1 MQPERDY
8 ESLLESVAD
17 GAEIDWGALEADA
30 ATSAERTSYRNLRL
44 VARVAALHRTLVLDD
59 EVPSPLTPVNETTN
73 PDPGAWGHLTIK
85 SRIASGAFGRIYRAH
100 DGQLNRDVA
109 LKLLRGDVALLRP
122 VERVLAE
129 ARTLAR
135 VDHQN
140 VVTVHG
146 ADVRDGR
153 AGLWM
158 ELVEGETL
166 DAWVS
171 AHGTM
176 GAREAAAI
184 GIDLCRALA
193 AVHGA
198 GLVHGDVKAQN
209 VMREKGGRIVLMDFG
224 AGRAQ
229 GADAAGVAGTPMYLA
244 PEVLAG
250 EPPTAGSDLYSL
262 GVLLFYL
269 LTRTFPYKG
278 DDIEGLRAAHA
289 DGHREWLRD
298 RRPDVPS
305 EVVHTI
311 ERALEPDPVR
321 RYATAGA
328 MERDLAGEPRVAR
341 PLDAIQ
347 PARGSQRARLAFA
360 LTALVLGC
368 VIAVLVIWSRN
379 TGPTRGTVLTGIKT
393 IGVLPIVDPTGSTLP
408 ADATAG
414 LTEELIS
421 AVGQVHALTVK
432 SAASLGNIEGKS
444 DKEIAHL
451 LDVDAL
457 LRTTIGSAPATGGN
471 AHLKARARLVAAGTQ
486 GIVWS
491 REFDRERGD
500 STGLANVIAAA
511 VTGAV
516 EAETTPD
523 EVTRLNA
530 RHQTT
535 PAAEAAYLSGRLY
548 IEQYGSASAD
558 AALKSFQ
565 RALEFDPR
573 HAGAHAGA
581 ARAYLSLG
589 LNEKISNSQARADG
603 LREAREAIAL
613 DENLAEAHAALAHI
627 LFVYDWDWQGA
638 EREFVRSLELNA
650 NSAYALTYYA
660 AYLAARGRFD
670 ESLAKAQAARE
681 LDPQS
686 GAAARNYAVFAYY
699 KGDFAAAEQALQESS
714 QLETNQA
721 GLPLLRGRLIEQR
734 GDFARA
740 LTETR
745 EALQLSRGGGVPLR
759 VQEIR
764 LLALTGR
771 KGEAATALAAL
782 QREAAAGAIRISV
795 RDLAYIALAS
805 GERAK
810 AMALLDEAVTERDP
824 TVVWLGVDPRV
835 DELRD
840 DVHFRQL
847 LQTIGVPDGRRADR

>member
-17 GAEIDWGALEADA
+17 GAEIDWGALEASA
-30 ATSAERTSYRNLRL
+30 ATSAERTRYRNLRL

-59 EVPSPLTPVNETTN
+59 EVPSPLTLVNESTSG
-73 PDPGAWGHLTIK
+73 DPAAWGHLTIK

-100 DGQLNRDVA
+100 DSQLNRDVA
-109 LKLLRGDVALLRP
+109 LKLLRGDITLLRP

-158 ELVEGETL
+158 ELVDGQTL

-229 GADAAGVAGTPMYLA
+229 GTDASGVAGTPMYLA

-278 DDIEGLRAAHA
+278 ADIEGLRGAHA

-298 RRPDVPS
+298 LRPDVPS
-305 EVVHTI
+305 ELVHTI
-311 ERALEPDPVR
+311 ERALEPDPAR

-328 MERDLAGEPRVAR
+328 MERDLAEEPRVTG
-341 PLDAIQ
+341 PLDATHV
-347 PARGSQRARLAFA
+347 ARGPQRARVAFA
-360 LTALVLGC
+360 LTAVLLAC
-368 VIAVLVIWSRN
+368 VIAGLVIWSRN
-379 TGPTRGTVLTGIKT
+379 SGSARGTVLTGINT
-393 IGVLPIVDPTGSTLP
+393 IGILPIVDPTGSTLP

-421 AVGQVHALTVK
+421 AIGQVHALTVK
-432 SAASLGNIEGKS
+432 SAASLGTVDGKS
-444 DKEIAHL
+444 DKEIARL

-457 LRTTIGSAPATGGN
+457 LRTSIGSEAGAGGN
-471 AHLKARARLVAAGTQ
+471 THLKARARLVAAGTQ

-491 REFDRERGD
+491 HEFDRERGD
-500 STGLANVIAAA
+500 SNGLANAIAAA
-511 VTGAV
+511 VTSAV
-516 EAETTPD
+516 NASITPAE
-523 EVTRLNA
+523 NA
-530 RHQTT
+530 RLKSGHQTN
-535 PAAEAAYLSGRLY
+535 PAAEAAYLSGRSHL
-548 IEQYGSASAD
+548 EQYGSARAD
-558 AALKSFQ
+558 AALKAFQ
-565 RALEFDPR
+565 RALQFDPQ
-573 HAGAHAGA
+573 HAEAHAGA
-581 ARAYLSLG
+581 ARAYVSLG
-589 LNEKISNSQARADG
+589 LNETIPNSQARAEG

-613 DENLAEAHAALAHI
+613 DDNLAEAHAALAHI
-627 LFVYDWDWQGA
+627 LFVYDWDWHGA
-638 EREFVRSLELNA
+638 EREFVRSLDLNP
-650 NSAYALTYYA
+650 NSAYALANYA
-660 AYLAARGRFD
+660 NFLAARARFD
-670 ESLAKAQAARE
+670 ESLAKAQTARQ

-686 GAAARNYAVFAYY
+686 GAAIRNYALFAYY
-699 KGDFAAAEQALQESS
+699 KGDFASAEQALQESS
-714 QLETNQA
+714 EIEANQA
-721 GLPLLRGRLIEQR
+721 GLPLLRGRLAEAR
-734 GDFARA
+734 GDFPRA
-740 LTETR
+740 LAETR
-745 EALQLSRGGGVPLR
+745 EALRLSRGGGVPLH

-771 KGEAATALAAL
+771 RDEATTALSAL
-782 QREAAAGAIRISV
+782 QREAAARTSRISA
-795 RDLAYIALAS
+795 RDLAYIALAF
-805 GERAK
+805 GDRAK
-810 AMALLDEAVTERDP
+810 ALALFDEAVTERDP
-824 TVVWLGVDPRV
+824 TVVWLDVDPRL

-847 LQTIGVPDGRRADR
+847 LHTIGVLDRRAAAR

>member
-1 MQPERDY
+1 MQPERDC

-17 GAEIDWGALEADA
+17 GAEIDWGALEAAA
-30 ATSAERTSYRNLRL
+30 ATSAERTRYRNLRL

-59 EVPSPLTPVNETTN
+59 EVPSPLTGVNETTIG
-73 PDPGAWGHLTIK
+73 DPAAWGHLTIK

-158 ELVEGETL
+158 ELVEGQTL

-229 GADAAGVAGTPMYLA
+229 GADAAGLAGTPMYLA

-250 EPPTAGSDLYSL
+250 QPPTAGSDLYSL

-298 RRPDVPS
+298 LRPDVPS

-328 MERDLAGEPRVAR
+328 MERDLGEKHAVSAIDGKAQPRRSSAWV
-341 PLDAIQ
+341 
-347 PARGSQRARLAFA
+347 AFA
-360 LTALVLGC
+360 LTAVGLVC
-368 VIAVLVIWSRN
+368 VIAALIVWSR
-379 TGPTRGTVLTGIKT
+379 TVSPTRGTVLTGIRT
-393 IGVLPIVDPTGSTLP
+393 IGVLPVVDPTGSTLP
-408 ADATAG
+408 AAATDG
-414 LTEELIS
+414 LTDELIS
-421 AVGQVHALTVK
+421 AIGQVHALTVK
-432 SAASLGNIEGKS
+432 SATSLGTVEGKS
-444 DKEIAHL
+444 DKEIARL

-457 LRTTIGSAPATGGN
+457 LRTSIDSGSTSAGTPQ
-471 AHLKARARLVAAGTQ
+471 LKVHARLVAAGTQ

-491 REFDRERGD
+491 RDFERGRGD
-500 STGLANVIAAA
+500 SNGLANAIAAGVTTA
-511 VTGAV
+511 VRAAMTPA
-516 EAETTPD
+516 EA
-523 EVTRLNA
+523 TRLKA
-530 RHQTT
+530 AHQTN
-535 PAAEAAYLSGRLY
+535 PSAEAAYLAGRSY
-548 IEQYGSASAD
+548 IEQYGAASAD

-565 RALEFDPR
+565 RAVQFDPQ

-581 ARAYLSLG
+581 ARAYVSLG

-613 DENLAEAHAALAHI
+613 DENLAEAHAALADI

-638 EREFVRSLELNA
+638 EREFVRSLELNP
-650 NSAYALTYYA
+650 NSAYALSNYA
-660 AYLAARGRFD
+660 GYLAARTRFD

-686 GAAARNYAVFAYY
+686 GAAARKYALLAYY
-699 KGDFAAAEQALQESS
+699 QRDFAAAEQALQESS

-721 GLPLLRGRLIEQR
+721 GLPLLRGRLAEAR
-734 GDFARA
+734 GDLARA

-764 LLALTGR
+764 LLALSGR
-771 KGEAATALAAL
+771 KGEAATALSAL
-782 QREAAAGAIRISV
+782 QREAAGGAIRISV
-795 RDLAYIALAS
+795 RDLAYIALAF
-805 GERAK
+805 GDRTR
-810 AMALLDEAVTERDP
+810 AMALFGDAVNERDP
-824 TVVWLGVDPRV
+824 TAVWLGIDPRV
-835 DELRD
+835 DEIRD
-840 DVHFRQL
+840 DAHFRQL
-847 LQTIGVPDGRRADR
+847 LQTIGVPEGRRAAR